1 MVYAVGAK
9 TRQLDSRSTDMD
21 RSHYVIRGGVEGRE
35 RLRLLSSVMRPT
47 TLALFERVGV
57 RAGARCLDVGCGGGD
72 VTFELARLAG
82 AGGRAVGSDIDETKL
97 ELARAEAA
105 EQGIANIEFR
115 LSNASEEAGAAEFDV
130 VYARF
135 LLTHLADPAGALAR
149 MWQVL
154 LPGGTL
160 AVEDIDFTGSFCH
173 PDNGAYRRYCEL
185 YTESVQRRGAD
196 PNIGP
201 RLPLLLAEAGCE
213 SVGMNVVQPAAME
226 GDAKLV
232 TPVTM
237 ENIAD
242 AVIAEG
248 LADDREVGEI
258 VDELYDFARNPRT
271 VVSLPRVVQV
281 WGYKPRE

>member
-1 MVYAVGAK
+1 
-9 TRQLDSRSTDMD
+9 MD

-35 RLRLLSSVMRPT
+35 RLRLLSRVMQPT

-57 RAGARCLDVGCGGGD
+57 GPGAACLDVGCGGGD
-72 VTFELARLAG
+72 VTFELARIAG
-82 AGGRAVGSDIDETKL
+82 SSGRAVGSDIDETKL
-97 ELARAEAA
+97 ALARTEAG
-105 EQGIANIEFR
+105 EQGVANVEFR
-115 LSNASEEAGAAEFDV
+115 LSNASEDGGAAEFDV

-135 LLTHLADPAGALAR
+135 LLTHLADPAGTLAR
-149 MWQVL
+149 MWQAL
-154 LPGGTL
+154 LPGGVL
-160 AVEDIDFTGSFCH
+160 AVEDIDFTGSFCY
-173 PDNGAYRRYCEL
+173 PDNAAYERYCSL

-213 SVGMNVVQPAAME
+213 RVEMNVVQPAGME

-248 LADDREVGEI
+248 LANESEIREI
-258 VDELYDFARNPRT
+258 VEELYDFARDPRT
-271 VVSLPRVVQV
+271 VMSLPRVVQA
-281 WGYKPRE
+281 WGHKPPA